1 MSLLILNEDEL
12 RQIVTV
18 AEAIAAVKT
27 AFVASVE
34 GRMHLPGAF
43 TLQLPEVKG
52 EVHVK
57 GAYLNQAP
65 YYVVKV
71 NSDFQD
77 NPAFNLPVRTGFT
90 AVFDAAAGFPVAILV
105 DNGYISSLRAGA
117 AGALAADYLANSH
130 LEQVAVLGSENQAY
144 MHLKALMQ
152 VRQFESVTVWADSPA
167 NADRYARVMVEDH
180 DLDITITPTVEA
192 AVKNADL
199 IITATYSRQ
208 PLIRGD
214 WLKPGVHI
222 TAVGNSNRVKQ
233 ELYPDVLEKV
243 AVIIADRFEQC
254 AATGEI
260 HAGLAAGVI
269 TSVNVQGE
277 LEDLIVGTIPGRTA
291 PEQIT
296 LADLT
301 GLDTQDTVV
310 ATLALEKAMFLDLG
324 QRVANSSTVIP
335 YQF

>member
-12 RQIVTV
+12 RQSVTL
-18 AEAIAAVKT
+18 AEAIEAVKS

-34 GRMHLPGAF
+34 GRMHVPGAF
-43 TLQLPEVKG
+43 MLQLPEVKG

-57 GAYLNQAP
+57 GAYLNEAP
-65 YYVVKV
+65 YYVIKV

-77 NPAFNLPVRTGFT
+77 NPIHNLPVRTGFT
-90 AVFDAAAGFPVAILV
+90 AVFDAATGFPVALLV
-105 DNGYISSLRAGA
+105 DNGYISSLRASA
-117 AGALAADYLANSH
+117 AGALAADYLANPH
-130 LEQVAVLGSENQAY
+130 LQQVAVLGSENQAY

-152 VRQFESVTVWADSPA
+152 VRQFETVTVWADSPA

-180 DLDITITPTVEA
+180 DLNITIAPTVEA

-199 IITATYSRQ
+199 IITATYSQQ

-233 ELYPDVLEKV
+233 ELHLNVLEKS
-243 AVIIADRFEQC
+243 AVIIADQFEQC
-254 AATGEI
+254 AATGELRN
-260 HAGLAAGVI
+260 GLAAGVI
-269 TSVNVQGE
+269 IPANVQGE
-277 LEDLIVGTIPGRTA
+277 LGDLIAGKIPGRTE

-296 LADLT
+296 LADVT
-301 GLDTQDTVV
+301 GLDTHDTIV
-310 ATLALEKAMFLDLG
+310 ATLALEKALFLDLG
-324 QRVANSSTVIP
+324 QRVANSSTTTP

>member
-12 RQIVTV
+12 RQSVTL
-18 AEAIAAVKT
+18 AEAIEAVKS

-52 EVHVK
+52 DVHVK
-57 GAYLNQAP
+57 GAYLNEAL
-65 YYVVKV
+65 YYVIKV

-77 NPAFNLPVRTGFT
+77 NPIHDLPVRTGFT
-90 AVFDAAAGFPVAILV
+90 AVFDAATGFPVALLV
-105 DNGYISSLRAGA
+105 DNGYLSSLRAGA
-117 AGALAADYLANSH
+117 AGALAADYLANPH
-130 LEQVAVLGSENQAY
+130 PQQIGILGSEDQAY
-144 MHLKALMQ
+144 MHLKALMR
-152 VRQFESVTVWADSPA
+152 VRQFKTVTVWADSPD

-180 DLDITITPTVEA
+180 DLDITIAPTVEA

-199 IITATYSRQ
+199 IITATYSQQ

-222 TAVGNSNRVKQ
+222 TAVGNSTRIKQ
-233 ELYPDVLEKV
+233 ELHLDVLKKS
-243 AVIIADRFEQC
+243 AVIIADQFEQC
-254 AATGEI
+254 AATGEL
-260 HAGLAAGVI
+260 HNGLAAGVI
-269 TSVNVQGE
+269 TPAHVQGE
-277 LEDLIVGTIPGRTA
+277 LGDLIAGKIPGRTG

-301 GLDTQDTVV
+301 GLDTHDTIV
-310 ATLALEKAMFLDLG
+310 ATLALEKALFLDLG
-324 QRVANSSTVIP
+324 QRVANSPTTIP

>member
-1 MSLLILNEDEL
+1 MPLLILNEDEL
-12 RQIVTV
+12 RQIVTI
-18 AEAIAAVKT
+18 AEAIEAVKT
-27 AFVASVE
+27 AFVASAE
-34 GRMHLPGAF
+34 GRMHVPGAF
-43 TLQLPEVKG
+43 ALHLPEVKG

-77 NPAFNLPVRTGFT
+77 NPTHSLPVSSGFT
-90 AVFDAAAGFPVAILV
+90 AVFDASTGFPVAILV

-117 AGALAADYLANSH
+117 AGALAADYLANPH
-130 LEQVAVLGSENQAY
+130 LQQVAVLGSENQAY

-152 VRQFESVTVWADSPA
+152 VRQFETVIVWAASPA
-167 NADRYARVMVEDH
+167 SADRYARTMVEDH
-180 DLDITITPTVEA
+180 DLDIKIAPTVEA
-192 AVKNADL
+192 AVHAADL
-199 IITATYSRQ
+199 IITATYSQQ

-222 TAVGNSNRVKQ
+222 TAVGNSSQIKQ
-233 ELYPDVLEKV
+233 ELHLDVLEKS
-243 AVIIADRFEQC
+243 AVIVADQLEQC

-260 HAGLAAGVI
+260 RNGLAAGVM
-269 TSVNVQGE
+269 TPANVQGE
-277 LEDLIVGTIPGRTA
+277 LGDLIAGKIPGRIH

-310 ATLALEKAMFLDLG
+310 ATLAVEKALFLDLG
-324 QRVANSSTVIP
+324 QRVADGSTTTP
-335 YQF
+335 AQF